1 LHGRRAAHLVD
12 KAGNDVC
19 AVETHERD
27 RSG

>member
-1 LHGRRAAHLVD
+1 LHGGGAAHLVYET
-12 KAGNDVC
+12 GNDVC